1 MSLACSWQ
9 HFISSSSVASR
20 LPSLPCLRLCLSH
33 NRFPPKNCWVTK
45 NSCSRSQQHHNV
57 ICERLS
63 KVYIKQAIL
72 LIGKGQLI
80 KKLLKFFFATRWTNL
95 MSWSKSCNSSKTVTI
110 FRRKILECKFFFICY
125 IGLRNCPDINFLTI
139 CNLSSY
145 SFLD

>member
-9 HFISSSSVASR
+9 HFISSSSVASW

-80 KKLLKFFFATRWTNL
+80 KKLLKFFF
-95 MSWSKSCNSSKTVTI
+95 CNS
-110 FRRKILECKFFFICY
+110 LNKFDELIQKLQLLKNRFIWWNY
-125 IGLRNCPDINFLTI
+125 LRNRNSTRIALVDQKWMTG
-139 CNLSSY
+139 
-145 SFLD
+145 